1 MSPGFDSPH
10 PQTRDWFR
18 LDAYF
23 VTMDILKCPPEAMF
37 RTLIRSLLSF
47 GLLEHQLRSAA
58 LKPTFALNEFG
69 MGAPWSDAV
78 AEVVAKRSQLIGE
91 TSFEGGTD
99 DEKHGRL
106 LLFLPSETL
115 VDGAAQHSSNGCAPP
130 PESTPKQLLANSV
143 PGPM

>member
-1 MSPGFDSPH
+1 
-10 PQTRDWFR
+10 
-18 LDAYF
+18 
-23 VTMDILKCPPEAMF
+23 
-37 RTLIRSLLSF
+37 
-47 GLLEHQLRSAA
+47 LRSAA

-91 TSFEGGTD
+91 TSLEGGTD

-106 LLFLPSETL
+106 LLFVPGETL
-115 VDGAAQHSSNGCAPP
+115 VDGAAQHSSNGCVP